1 MLKLKIVFIGCVK
14 SSEIFLRTL
23 IEHKFNIVGVVTKE
37 KSSFNSDFCN
47 LSDLCDKKSVD
58 YIYANNIND
67 AEIVEY
73 IADKQ
78 PDIIYCFGWSQ
89 LIKKDILRIPL
100 KGIVGF
106 HPAELPFNR
115 GRHPVIWALFLG
127 LKKTASTFFLMNE
140 GADTGD
146 IISQE
151 LIDISYEDTANSLY
165 DKISNVAKHQI
176 IKFTNEFQNNELNVK
191 KQDVSLGNLWRK
203 RNVNDGKID
212 WRMSSLA
219 IYNLVRSLTKPYVG
233 AHFMFDEKEV
243 KVWTVKE
250 IITDQYKNIEPG
262 KVVKY
267 VSPNNFYVKTFDNLI
282 NVIDCE
288 NVDLK
293 EGAYL
298 Y

>member
-1 MLKLKIVFIGCVK
+1 L
-14 SSEIFLRTL
+14 
-23 IEHKFNIVGVVTKE
+23 
-37 KSSFNSDFCN
+37 CN
-47 LSDLCDKKSVD
+47 KRNVE

-73 IADKQ
+73 ITDKR

-89 LIKKDILRIPL
+89 LIKKDILRIPP

-127 LKKTASTFFLMNE
+127 LQRTASTFFLMNE

-165 DKISNVAKHQI
+165 DKISNIAKHQI

-191 KQDVSLGNLWRK
+191 KQDVLLGNSWRK

-219 IYNLVRSLTKPYVG
+219 IYNLVKSLTKPYVG
-233 AHFMFDEKEV
+233 AHFMFDGKEV
-243 KVWTVKE
+243 KVWAVKE

-267 VSPNNFYVKTFDNLI
+267 VSPNNFYVKAFDNLI
-282 NVIDCE
+282 NVIDCD
-288 NVDLK
+288 NVDIK